1 MERTTINEI
10 LTSRY
15 EFHKD
20 QQNNFFIKN
29 LDDHFSI
36 KAIINGDGIILHLIA
51 GNNVEP
57 KRITIQVDTE
67 EDFATAYSE
76 LMEEYNKLK
85 I

>member
-1 MERTTINEI
+1 METTTIDEI
-10 LTSRY
+10 LTSQY
-15 EFHKD
+15 GFHKD
-20 QQNNFFIKN
+20 QQNNFIKN

-51 GNNVEP
+51 GNNVETH
-57 KRITIQVDTE
+57 KMTIQIDTE

>member
-10 LTSRY
+10 LTCRY
-15 EFHKD
+15 GFHKD
-20 QQNNFFIKN
+20 QQNNIIKN
-29 LDDHFSI
+29 LDGHFSI

-76 LMEEYNKLK
+76 LVEEYNKLK